1 MLIND
6 FFFPAHSAVVLKA
19 ESVADKVEWLNKLRN
34 VIQSKGGQVIG
45 ESGPPMRHSMSDGSL
60 VSYPVMFIVSFPP
73 LFFLSGVTGCHYH
86 IPSLLFVIVGI
97 FCFFVHSILVLKKQN
112 ISTPKVKVVG
122 TVSWNYSNLLPFRI
136 QSLEDLLTL
145 KKSSGGCH
153 KKYAAMLKLF
163 LTALVP
169 MSQKYFFFLNANHHI
184 IFNC

>member
-1 MLIND
+1 
-6 FFFPAHSAVVLKA
+6 
-19 ESVADKVEWLNKLRN
+19 
-34 VIQSKGGQVIG
+34 
-45 ESGPPMRHSMSDGSL
+45 
-60 VSYPVMFIVSFPP
+60 
-73 LFFLSGVTGCHYH
+73 
-86 IPSLLFVIVGI
+86 VIVGI
-97 FCFFVHSILVLKKQN
+97 FYFFVHSILVLKKQD

>member
-1 MLIND
+1 
-6 FFFPAHSAVVLKA
+6 
-19 ESVADKVEWLNKLRN
+19 
-34 VIQSKGGQVIG
+34 
-45 ESGPPMRHSMSDGSL
+45 
-60 VSYPVMFIVSFPP
+60 
-73 LFFLSGVTGCHYH
+73 
-86 IPSLLFVIVGI
+86 VIVGI
-97 FCFFVHSILVLKKQN
+97 FYFFAHSILVLKKQN

-122 TVSWNYSNLLPFRI
+122 TVSCNYSNLLLFRI